1 MCFRANAIGTSLAV
15 QWLRLCTS
23 TMRVV
28 GLILIR
34 KLRSHMLC
42 GPSKKP
48 KPKETT
54 TAKIEQMLLTVLL
67 LLFSHSV
74 MSNSFATP
82 WTVPCQA
89 PLSM

>member
-1 MCFRANAIGTSLAV
+1 MCFRADDIGTSLAV

-23 TMRVV
+23 TARVV

-42 GPSKKP
+42 GPSKNP
-48 KPKETT
+48 KPKET

-74 MSNSFATP
+74 MSTSFATP

>member
-1 MCFRANAIGTSLAV
+1 MCFRADAIGTSLAV

-23 TMRVV
+23 TVRVV
-28 GLILIR
+28 GLILVR

-42 GPSKKP
+42 GPSKTP

-54 TAKIEQMLLTVLL
+54 TAKTEQMLLTVLL
-67 LLFSHSV
+67 LFSHSV
-74 MSNSFATP
+74 MSDSFATP
-82 WTVPCQA
+82 WTVPRQA